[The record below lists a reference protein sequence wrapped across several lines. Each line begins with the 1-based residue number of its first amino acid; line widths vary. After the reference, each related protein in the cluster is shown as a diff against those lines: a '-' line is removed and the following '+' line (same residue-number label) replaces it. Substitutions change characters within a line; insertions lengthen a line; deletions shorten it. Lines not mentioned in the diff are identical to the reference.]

1 MIPRDIDADPDA
13 VVLTDEDVAQS
24 LLGFLQVHG
33 AEVRLTDSGAM
44 KVGLDSLRP
53 ALDATT
59 AARLAPIVVRLIP
72 ALRTILRARREPVH

>member
-24 LLGFLQVHG
+24 LLCFLQVHG